1 MYLLCRSLDLVRSNI
16 SFFEGSNSTGA
27 KPYSRHSTLLSTG
40 ANVPVAPVESA
51 PMNNYIWRLFF
62 SLTVYIS
69 DLKCLS

>member
-51 PMNNYIWRLFF
+51 PMLIRRDLSWTHRLKP
-62 SLTVYIS
+62 Y
-69 DLKCLS
+69 DDK